1 MFKTFRNKVF
11 AIYMISIVLL
21 LVGSLTFVYFRSANE
36 MQASIEQRLMQNQGP
51 KEEFGTEPGTTTD
64 KPIDQPSEVFSE
76 DSEMFDID
84 EARDLVVYQDENL
97 EEKVSE
103 YLGSNFYINYQESTI
118 ISGTDTYRF
127 NEVDGVYK
135 IVKVT
140 YDLEYIDNLKTTL
153 LMFGTLV
160 VILFGV
166 FGFILITNLVKP
178 LKESYEIQNRFV
190 SDASH
195 ELKTPLA
202 IIKSCL
208 QLIAKDD
215 EDKENLL
222 VYCQDE
228 TERLIRLTS
237 NLLQLSE
244 TQTIKHDLINVSQTI
259 EILISGLEVGLF
271 EKKINLSS
279 EISENINAKMAS
291 DDINQLV
298 HILVDNAV
306 KYNDDRR
313 KVKLSLTSQNKNMF
327 LQVRNSSD
335 LVDDEHIEHIF
346 DRFYRVDS
354 ARTEKGFGLGLALAK
369 HLVTK
374 YNGEISAKYEGG
386 YFIVNVKFPIN

>member
-11 AIYMISIVLL
+11 AIYMISIILL
-21 LVGSLTFVYFRSANE
+21 LVGSLTFVYVRSVNE
-36 MQASIEQRLMQNQGP
+36 MESSIEQRLMGSQGP
-51 KEEFGTEPGTTTD
+51 KDDGGQGGV
-64 KPIDQPSEVFSE
+64 KPDDDQMALMMSEQ
-76 DSEMFDID
+76 SEMFNVD
-84 EARDLVVYQDENL
+84 EARDIVIYQNEDL
-97 EEKVSE
+97 EQKVSE
-103 YLGSNFYINYQESTI
+103 YLGDQYYINYQDGTI
-118 ISGTDTYRF
+118 ISGDDTYRF
-127 NEVDGVYK
+127 QENDGIYK
-135 IVKVT
+135 VVKVT
-140 YDLEYIDNLKTTL
+140 YDLEYIDNLQTTL

-160 VILFGV
+160 LILFGV

-178 LKESYEIQNRFV
+178 LAESYEIQNRFV

-215 EDKENLL
+215 DDKENLL

-228 TERLIRLTS
+228 TDRLIRLTS

-244 TQTIKHDLINVSQTI
+244 TQSPKYELINVSQTI
-259 EILISGLEVGLF
+259 DILISGLEVGLF
-271 EKKINLSS
+271 EKKIKLTS
-279 EISENINAKMAS
+279 EIAEDVKAKMAS

-313 KVKLSLTSQNKNMF
+313 KVKVSLKSQNRSMY
-327 LQVRNSSD
+327 LQVKNSSE
-335 LVDDEHIEHIF
+335 LIDEKHLEHLF
-346 DRFYRVDS
+346 DRFYRIDS

-369 HLVTK
+369 HLVEK
-374 YNGEISAKYEGG
+374 YNGEIKAEYEGG
-386 YFIVNVKFPIN
+386 YFIINVKFPIS

>member
-11 AIYMISIVLL
+11 AIYMISIILL
-21 LVGSLTFVYFRSANE
+21 LVASLTFVYVRSVNE
-36 MQASIEQRLMQNQGP
+36 MESSIEKRLMGNPGP
-51 KEEFGTEPGTTTD
+51 KDGGGQGGI
-64 KPIDQPSEVFSE
+64 KPDDDQMELMMSEQ
-76 DSEMFDID
+76 SEMFNVD
-84 EARDLVVYQDENL
+84 EARDIVIYQNEDL
-97 EEKVSE
+97 EQKVSE
-103 YLGSNFYINYQESTI
+103 HLGDQYYINYQDGTI
-118 ISGTDTYRF
+118 ISGDDTYRIQE
-127 NEVDGVYK
+127 NDGIYK
-135 IVKVT
+135 VVKVT
-140 YDLEYIDNLKTTL
+140 YDLEYIDNLQTTL

-160 VILFGV
+160 LILFGV

-178 LKESYEIQNRFV
+178 LAESYEIQNRFV

-215 EDKENLL
+215 DDKENLL

-228 TERLIRLTS
+228 TDRLIRLTS

-244 TQTIKHDLINVSQTI
+244 TQSPKYELINVSQTI
-259 EILISGLEVGLF
+259 DILISGLEVGLF
-271 EKKINLSS
+271 EKKIKLTS
-279 EISENINAKMAS
+279 EIAEDVKAKMAS

-313 KVKLSLTSQNKNMF
+313 KVKVSLKSQNRNMY
-327 LQVRNSSD
+327 LQVKNSSE
-335 LVDDEHIEHIF
+335 LIDEKHLEHLF
-346 DRFYRVDS
+346 DRFYRIDS

-369 HLVTK
+369 HLACK
-374 YNGEISAKYEGG
+374 YNGEIKAEYEGG
-386 YFIVNVKFPIN
+386 YFIINVKFPIS

>member
-386 YFIVNVKFPIN
+386 YFIINVKFPIS

>member
-11 AIYMISIVLL
+11 AIYMISIILL
-21 LVGSLTFVYFRSANE
+21 LVGSLTFVYVRSVNE
-36 MQASIEQRLMQNQGP
+36 MESSIEQRLMGSQGP
-51 KEEFGTEPGTTTD
+51 KDDGGQGGV
-64 KPIDQPSEVFSE
+64 KPDDDQMALMMSEQ
-76 DSEMFDID
+76 SEMFNVD
-84 EARDLVVYQDENL
+84 EARDIVIYQNEDL
-97 EEKVSE
+97 EQKVSE
-103 YLGSNFYINYQESTI
+103 YLGDQYYINYQDGTI
-118 ISGTDTYRF
+118 ISGDDTYRF
-127 NEVDGVYK
+127 QENDGIYK
-135 IVKVT
+135 VVKVT
-140 YDLEYIDNLKTTL
+140 YDLEYIDNLQTTL

-160 VILFGV
+160 LILFGV

-178 LKESYEIQNRFV
+178 LAESYEIQNRFV

-215 EDKENLL
+215 DDKENLL

-228 TERLIRLTS
+228 TDRLIRLTS

-244 TQTIKHDLINVSQTI
+244 TQSPKYELINVSQTI
-259 EILISGLEVGLF
+259 DILISGLEVGLF
-271 EKKINLSS
+271 EKKIKLTS
-279 EISENINAKMAS
+279 EIAEDVKAKMAS

-313 KVKLSLTSQNKNMF
+313 KVKVSLKTQNRSMY
-327 LQVRNSSD
+327 LQVKNSSE
-335 LVDDEHIEHIF
+335 LIDEKHLEHLF
-346 DRFYRVDS
+346 DRFYRIDS

-369 HLVTK
+369 HLVEK
-374 YNGEISAKYEGG
+374 YNGEIKAEYEGG
-386 YFIVNVKFPIN
+386 YFIINVKFPIS